1 MNNEFSLSN
10 VKRKNSIDSTTSSFK
25 SKRAS
30 FRNQPSIIN
39 QIKNKNINELLKNNL
54 SRNVKNLPI
63 CISQVTNLKNFHQLS
78 TKLSQKDNRNN
89 SLICHSKETFF
100 AKEDSFKD
108 NNKIYNFKSPK
119 QSKNISFN
127 KYISRNRNC
136 LVINDLLLNPS
147 FDNFYKNIT
156 PKKKMIKSDKENSA
170 LLLKLS
176 PIKLSSIKMPSII
189 HSPSGNI
196 QNKIKHLKQ
205 KYLLNNINNNSTT
218 IDKNLSDINI
228 ISNKTKSP
236 EELNALSSFDLYGN
250 NIINSTNNNNIDFK
264 INNTIKNYSNLKR
277 SFNKNKKMNKII
289 KNKNL
294 FSKMN
299 NSLFEDKNIEK
310 KNFQNKLF
318 NLALNDGKVKQN
330 KKLNKLIF
338 EPKKTA
344 EKKKS
349 QIQSNININEREN
362 KEENDSSFFLNKEK
376 SSILQTLK
384 NNWERN
390 NKKQNEITQEN
401 NLDKTNNNNLNKTNL
416 NENKTNININN
427 ENLNK
432 TDNNNS
438 ETLDK
443 SDNNNKILNNT
454 DNNNENSIKKDNN
467 NETLN
472 IEDNNNENKDNK
484 DNNKIDANNVAQ
496 DSKNNKSCF
505 NKNKKNENK
514 KLKLNDEEKKS
525 SNSVQKDKNKSKI
538 SRKKTFKVRDYNEMK
553 NKYTKI
559 AIDSNKS
566 FLEKNEFLNDL
577 YKNIYMNNN
586 KINKK
591 ILSTKLGFLH
601 LNEAKTES
609 SIIKKY
615 NIFKNRNS
623 IKFNLNPKESEV
635 LNIKVLNS
643 YNTELKNV
651 FQKHKD
657 SIYEYKYKYN
667 NIGNSLNTTKYHFN
681 HFINKKYNFDSFDSL
696 KTKRNINIRRRSLTF
711 SLKEIKKIQQII
723 KQNSVNSLP
732 DNSFPLLKTKPL
744 YFKDEINWKNSNTNF
759 LWIHKFILKDHYLDL
774 NEENQCYCKSK
785 EDNEIYDNNKKKK
798 SLKKIVSD
806 NNIKGFRTLMKQN
819 SLIRYSPSIKTKSFS
834 RSPSFIDLSTI
845 RKNSMET
852 EKKRERPKN
861 INDFSLLSIKQF
873 YNLKKNH
880 KMKKYLE
887 KDSLKNIE
895 EVDDV
900 NNNDESEDNQNIPF
914 ILQLKE
920 SDYKIFNKGEYLLE
934 NSRTIEDIYIGLSFL
949 IVEGKEKLFINKIKE
964 LKNDI
969 DINSQIMEGNTFL
982 IMSTREGN
990 KIITK
995 FLCEKGCELNIQNF
1009 KGNTALHYAIANL
1022 FFEIVDILISFGA
1035 REDIINNM
1043 GLRPWECIDNKLD

>member
-78 TKLSQKDNRNN
+78 TKLSQKDHRNN

-294 FSKMN
+294 VSKMN

-318 NLALNDGKVKQN
+318 NLAFNDNKIKQN

-362 KEENDSSFFLNKEK
+362 KEEND
-376 SSILQTLK
+376 TL
-384 NNWERN
+384 
-390 NKKQNEITQEN
+390 I
-401 NLDKTNNNNLNKTNL
+401 
-416 NENKTNININN
+416 
-427 ENLNK
+427 
-432 TDNNNS
+432 
-438 ETLDK
+438 
-443 SDNNNKILNNT
+443 
-454 DNNNENSIKKDNN
+454 
-467 NETLN
+467 
-472 IEDNNNENKDNK
+472 
-484 DNNKIDANNVAQ
+484 
-496 DSKNNKSCF
+496 
-505 NKNKKNENK
+505 
-514 KLKLNDEEKKS
+514 
-525 SNSVQKDKNKSKI
+525 
-538 SRKKTFKVRDYNEMK
+538 
-553 NKYTKI
+553 
-559 AIDSNKS
+559 
-566 FLEKNEFLNDL
+566 
-577 YKNIYMNNN
+577 
-586 KINKK
+586 
-591 ILSTKLGFLH
+591 
-601 LNEAKTES
+601 
-609 SIIKKY
+609 
-615 NIFKNRNS
+615 
-623 IKFNLNPKESEV
+623 
-635 LNIKVLNS
+635 
-643 YNTELKNV
+643 
-651 FQKHKD
+651 
-657 SIYEYKYKYN
+657 
-667 NIGNSLNTTKYHFN
+667 
-681 HFINKKYNFDSFDSL
+681 
-696 KTKRNINIRRRSLTF
+696 
-711 SLKEIKKIQQII
+711 
-723 KQNSVNSLP
+723 
-732 DNSFPLLKTKPL
+732 
-744 YFKDEINWKNSNTNF
+744 
-759 LWIHKFILKDHYLDL
+759 
-774 NEENQCYCKSK
+774 
-785 EDNEIYDNNKKKK
+785 
-798 SLKKIVSD
+798 
-806 NNIKGFRTLMKQN
+806 
-819 SLIRYSPSIKTKSFS
+819 
-834 RSPSFIDLSTI
+834 
-845 RKNSMET
+845 
-852 EKKRERPKN
+852 
-861 INDFSLLSIKQF
+861 
-873 YNLKKNH
+873 
-880 KMKKYLE
+880 
-887 KDSLKNIE
+887 
-895 EVDDV
+895 
-900 NNNDESEDNQNIPF
+900 
-914 ILQLKE
+914 
-920 SDYKIFNKGEYLLE
+920 
-934 NSRTIEDIYIGLSFL
+934 
-949 IVEGKEKLFINKIKE
+949 
-964 LKNDI
+964 
-969 DINSQIMEGNTFL
+969 
-982 IMSTREGN
+982 
-990 KIITK
+990 
-995 FLCEKGCELNIQNF
+995 
-1009 KGNTALHYAIANL
+1009 
-1022 FFEIVDILISFGA
+1022 ILITH
-1035 REDIINNM
+1035 
-1043 GLRPWECIDNKLD
+1043 